1 MGKGGRCRMNHT
13 HTNMLPSI
21 RSPSS
26 ATPSTR
32 RTITT
37 SQSSSKRS
45 SSSVFSNRLF
55 LPASAYAN
63 SRLRKPSSQ
72 RSMSISVSSL
82 SSPVRIREWKP
93 PKPVER
99 KEIRLRIHLKL
110 VVRVIIWF
118 RRKALSHQISN
129 TNDKLH
135 SYLAKF
141 AFLDEAANPIDDD
154 IIFRKERFKS
164 DKECVV
170 FNIKTL
176 NLLDKKPTLRTEED
190 AHYVTC
196 FLSNGFF
203 YILITIFPALYKT
216 STT

>member
-1 MGKGGRCRMNHT
+1 
-13 HTNMLPSI
+13 MLPSI

-26 ATPSTR
+26 AAPSTR
-32 RTITT
+32 RTKTT
-37 SQSSSKRS
+37 SQSKSSSIRS

-55 LPASAYAN
+55 LPALAFAN

-72 RSMSISVSSL
+72 RSFSISVSTL
-82 SSPVRIREWKP
+82 FSPVRVREWKP